1 MDWDDFKYF
10 TAVAHSGSVR
20 KAAEQLGVNASTVT
34 RRLDQF
40 ERRLGVRLF
49 TRTHSGLQ
57 ITPEGAEVIHQV
69 DEVAAELSEIQRRLQ
84 YRDAD
89 MAGTLRMTIADVFAE
104 NLLTHDFAQFIARY
118 PEVQLE
124 FIPAYQNPDLDR
136 HEVDLVIRATDN
148 PPDHLVGRRL
158 GKTTA
163 AVYGSRHYLDD
174 HDPWAK
180 PRNCVWIETNLVTS
194 VVTGVVTSV
203 VAGAGTSAVKGMVA
217 GPGTDAGTS
226 LEASVKMQH
235 FATLPEGPRSSS
247 LMLQLAAIR
256 GDMGIGILP
265 CTLGD
270 PDPELTRLPG
280 IGPLELQDVWMF
292 IHPDLRNLKRLQA
305 LLEFLQQT
313 FRDNQERL
321 LGEAVKSD
329 INTT

>member
-20 KAAEQLGVNASTVT
+20 KAAGQLGVHASTVT

-49 TRTHSGLQ
+49 TRTYSGLQ
-57 ITPEGAEVIHQV
+57 ITPEGAEVIQQV

-89 MAGTLRMTIADVFAE
+89 MAGTLRITIADVFAE
-104 NLLTHDFAQFIARY
+104 NLLTHDFVEFIARY

-124 FIPAYQNPDLDR
+124 FIPAYRDPDLDR
-136 HEVDLVIRATDN
+136 HEVDLVIRVTDN

-158 GKTTA
+158 GKVLA
-163 AVYGSRHYLDD
+163 AVYGSRHYLGE
-174 HDPWAK
+174 HDPWTK

-194 VVTGVVTSV
+194 VVTGVVAGV
-203 VAGAGTSAVKGMVA
+203 VAGAVTR
-217 GPGTDAGTS
+217 PGTDAGTTP
-226 LEASVKMQH
+226 ETSVKMQH
-235 FATLPEGPRSSS
+235 FATLPDGPRSSS

-292 IHPDLRNLKRLQA
+292 IHPDLRNLKRLHA

-321 LGEAVKSD
+321 LGEAYK
-329 INTT
+329 

>member
-1 MDWDDFKYF
+1 MQHYYHPGMDWDDFKYF

-20 KAAEQLGVNASTVT
+20 KAAGQLGVHASTVT

-49 TRTHSGLQ
+49 TRTYSGLQ
-57 ITPEGAEVIHQV
+57 ITPEGAEVIQQV

-89 MAGTLRMTIADVFAE
+89 MAGTLRITIADVFAE
-104 NLLTHDFAQFIARY
+104 NLLTHDFAEFIARY

-124 FIPAYQNPDLDR
+124 FIPAYRDPDLDR

-148 PPDHLVGRRL
+148 PPDHLIGRRL
-158 GKTTA
+158 GKVLA
-163 AVYGSRHYLDD
+163 AVYGSRHYLVE
-174 HDPWAK
+174 HDPWTK

-194 VVTGVVTSV
+194 VVTGVVT
-203 VAGAGTSAVKGMVA
+203 
-217 GPGTDAGTS
+217 GPGTDAGTTR
-226 LEASVKMQH
+226 ETSVKMQH
-235 FATLPEGPRSSS
+235 FATLPDGPRSSS

-265 CTLGD
+265 CALGD
-270 PDPELTRLPG
+270 PDPELMRLPG
-280 IGPLELQDVWMF
+280 IGPLELADVWMF

-313 FRDNQERL
+313 FRDNQVRL
-321 LGEAVKSD
+321 LGEVVKSD
-329 INTT
+329 IKTT